1 MGRILVADDHD
12 SLRRGIVRAL
22 SDAQHEVEEAPNGNV
37 AIEKLHEGQFDV
49 VLSDLKMGGS
59 DGMDVLRTAKSLQ
72 PNTAVILMTAFGSIH
87 TAVEAMKIGAF
98 DYVQKPFEIEE
109 MELKIA
115 KAIEHRRLKHEIE
128 YLRHTQQDIYDFD
141 RIVGASGA
149 LQSVLTVVKKVAK
162 SNTTVLIR
170 GETGTGKEL
179 IAGAI
184 HHNSLRAG
192 RNFVKVNC
200 AALQENLLESELFG
214 HEKGAFTGADKQR
227 VGRFEQADGGTL
239 FLDEIGDMSANTQ
252 AKILRVLQEHEFE
265 RLGGTRTLRVD
276 VRLIAATNR
285 NLPQMVANGQFRE
298 DLYYRLNVVSIEMPP
313 LRERKEDITQL
324 AGVLPAALRRRAEEA
339 RRRARHRRAEAAD
352 ALQLA
357 GQHPRARERDRAGGA
372 ADRRTAA
379 ELAPTSPLGELS
391 TGQLVAATQSPV
403 VKIPPTGIPL
413 EEIERQAIIEALK
426 MSNWVQKDA
435 AELLA
440 ISPRVMNYKIKTLG
454 IDYSRGGRRPMV
466 ESMAYELVSFS
477 CQLSAVRS
485 SADLSSRASWS

>member
-22 SDAQHEVEEAPNGNV
+22 SDAHHEVDEAPNGNV
-37 AIEKLHEGQFDV
+37 AIEKLHEGQYDV

-115 KAIEHRRLKHEIE
+115 KAIEHRRLRHEIE

-149 LQSVLTVVKKVAK
+149 LQSVLSVVKKVAK

-285 NLPQMVANGQFRE
+285 NLPQMVSSGHFRE
-298 DLYYRLNVVSIEMPP
+298 DLYYRLNVVSIEMPA
-313 LRERKEDITQL
+313 LRERKEDIQQL
-324 AGVLPAALRRRAEEA
+324 AMFFLGRFAGELKKRVDGLGTDAQKLLMRYNWPGNIRELENAIERAVLLTEGPQLSS
-339 RRRARHRRAEAAD
+339 AD
-352 ALQLA
+352 LA
-357 GQHPRARERDRAGGA
+357 
-372 ADRRTAA
+372 
-379 ELAPTSPLGELS
+379 LGELS
-391 TGQLVAATQSPV
+391 TGHSGGDPNPV
-403 VKIPPTGIPL
+403 VKIPPTGIAL

-454 IDYSRGGRRPMV
+454 IDYSRGGRRAIV
-466 ESMAYELVSFS
+466 ESVA
-477 CQLSAVRS
+477 
-485 SADLSSRASWS
+485 

>member
-22 SDAQHEVEEAPNGNV
+22 SDAHHEVDEAPNGNV
-37 AIEKLHEGQFDV
+37 AIEKLHEGQYDV

-59 DGMDVLRTAKSLQ
+59 DGLDVLRTAKSMH
-72 PNTAVILMTAFGSIH
+72 PSTAVILMTAFGSVH

-109 MELKIA
+109 MELKVE

-128 YLRHTQQDIYDFD
+128 YLRHTQGDIYDFE

-149 LQSVLTVVKKVAK
+149 LQSVLGIVKKVAK

-227 VGRFEQADGGTL
+227 IGRFEQADGGTL
-239 FLDEIGDMSANTQ
+239 FLDEVGDMSANTQ

-265 RLGGTRTLRVD
+265 RLGGTRSLRVD
-276 VRLIAATNR
+276 VRVITATNR
-285 NLPQMVANGQFRE
+285 NLPQMVSQGLFRE
-298 DLYYRLNVVSIEMPP
+298 DLYYRLNVVSIDMPP
-313 LRERKEDITQL
+313 LRERKEDIQAL
-324 AGVLPAALRRRAEEA
+324 AMFFLRRFAGELKKRIDGLSPDAHKLLMRYNWPGNIRELENAIERAVLLTEGP
-339 RRRARHRRAEAAD
+339 HLTSAD
-352 ALQLA
+352 L
-357 GQHPRARERDRAGGA
+357 R
-372 ADRRTAA
+372 
-379 ELAPTSPLGELS
+379 LGEL
-391 TGQLVAATQSPV
+391 TTTQSSGESNPV
-403 VKIPPTGIPL
+403 VKIPPTGIAL
-413 EEIERQAIIEALK
+413 EEIERQALIEALK

-435 AELLA
+435 AELLS

-454 IDYSRGGRRPMV
+454 IDYSRGRRPMV
-466 ESMAYELVSFS
+466 EQIA
-477 CQLSAVRS
+477 
-485 SADLSSRASWS
+485 